1 MTEAVQKEAVQKKA
15 PPLADA
21 KIKVNGEYVTVG
33 AQWST
38 SAKHTTSVKLDRPID
53 SFILVNRTPKPKAKT
68 AQPS

>member
-1 MTEAVQKEAVQKKA
+1 METDMTEAAQKKA

-21 KIKVNGEYVTVG
+21 KIKVNGDYVTVG
-33 AQWST
+33 TQWST
-38 SAKHTTSVKLDRPID
+38 AKRGVTSINLDRPLD